1 MPGGRPTKYKPEYC
15 QQLIDWMSKGNS
27 FWSFAADVDVCFD
40 TLSEWVR
47 QYPEFSEA
55 KRTGYSKLLK
65 FDEQLALTGSS
76 GQLTRISKVERITD
90 PKTGETREIKHY
102 DPATFGQSYMIFKM
116 KNRYPKLYRD
126 KIIIDE
132 AAANP
137 ERLGK
142 KLKQLMA
149 DPEMAEAAKK
159 LARMLSSNNDENK
172 ETDDE

>member
-1 MPGGRPTKYKPEYC
+1 MAGGRPTKYKPEYC

-27 FWSFAADVDVCFD
+27 FWSFAAECDVCFD
-40 TLSEWVR
+40 TLSEWTRV
-47 QYPEFSEA
+47 YPEFSEA
-55 KRTGYSKLLK
+55 KRSGYSKLLK

-90 PKTGETREIKHY
+90 PVTGETREIRHY
-102 DPATFGQSYMIFKM
+102 EPASFGQSYTIFKM

-132 AAANP
+132 SSANP

-142 KLKQLMA
+142 KLRELMA
-149 DPEMAEAAKK
+149 DPELAEAAKK
-159 LARMLSSNNDENK
+159 LARKLSSNEEK
-172 ETDDE
+172 ESDDE